1 MKTNHLW
8 GQVSVFHSFFI
19 FLFVFYIFFGAKLCI
34 LYSSHSTFKA
44 DKVPN
49 GEKGNAIKSD
59 GLREQDKNPK
69 K

>member
-1 MKTNHLW
+1 M
-8 GQVSVFHSFFI
+8 F
-19 FLFVFYIFFGAKLCI
+19 FYIFFGAKLCI